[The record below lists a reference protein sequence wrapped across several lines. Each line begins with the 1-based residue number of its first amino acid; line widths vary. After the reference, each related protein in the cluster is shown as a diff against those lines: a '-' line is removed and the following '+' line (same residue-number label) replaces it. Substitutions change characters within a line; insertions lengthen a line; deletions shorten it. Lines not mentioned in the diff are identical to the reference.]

1 MLNYEV
7 NLLKRLFMLVQDLTE
22 ADSPVE
28 GTGHKIGHQMVLFL
42 LSWDSLKSEFRHDCH
57 KSVNSQ
63 VDID

>member
-42 LSWDSLKSEFRHDCH
+42 LS
-57 KSVNSQ
+57 
-63 VDID
+63 